1 MYVLT
6 TNDKTVKL
14 WKISDKN
21 IKKIIKPS
29 GKELGM
35 PKLQTVESGLIPSI
49 RKIFPNLHNY
59 HINSLSLA
67 QNEEFVLTS
76 DDLKVILVLQ
86 ALSLGV
92 HMEHRA
98 AEQSL
103 H

>member
-76 DDLKVILVLQ
+76 DDLKVIFV
-86 ALSLGV
+86 
-92 HMEHRA
+92 R
-98 AEQSL
+98 
-103 H
+103 